1 MAAVL
6 KNIPQKK
13 QNLKHA
19 ISLFTGLFMLRFV
32 YGIDCIH
39 GIMSATVTYLICLTV
54 PRKHVHIYVFIW
66 AMGYMTS
73 SHLYRMTYF
82 YMVDQFDFTRT
93 QMVLTMKLTSFAFS
107 LYDGSCDNA
116 NKSNISNNSGDSI
129 SSTNNNTNKNDN
141 NSDTNNNNSDT
152 NNNNSKSVSVSDSN
166 SNNTSNSGNGA
177 DTDLLVN
184 ESVTDFVIQ
193 SSSLSPSNA
202 SINSSINP
210 LISEAEINPVV
221 NEFKNEN
228 CRINTSNH
236 KSDDKNDNKI
246 HYIGGNRNHDTLSR
260 KARLS
265 HRISESRTKYAITH
279 LPTPLEFGGY
289 VFCFPNLLAGPAF
302 VYVDYIQGMNVRWRE
317 VRKEEREE
325 MGEMEKKERREERD
339 EKGDERER
347 KEEIRVEKEEKE
359 ETEKNGREDDKMINS
374 NFNFSSTTTSSNNV
388 NKINNNSHYN
398 NEHVIVSS
406 TVAALHRLSVGLLC
420 LILYFIISSK
430 TPISRQYDI
439 QWQNTHHF
447 LYRLA
452 FISISFLGERFKFY
466 FAWKV
471 SEGACI
477 MAGFGLQEN
486 VIESRDKNRSE
497 NRNEN
502 RNDDENEN
510 RNEMINELEN
520 ENDNE
525 SEQCTRNND
534 ETHESDDL
542 RCSKI
547 VSNKKNSDGSIL
559 DTLYSIIG
567 LQTHTPAHTQS
578 QSHKQSQ
585 SQSQSQSQY
594 VWRGVEN
601 VDIIAYECSTNIQ
614 SLSRAWN
621 KRTQSWLE
629 QYVYNRTEQSLLTTY
644 TVSALWHGLYPGYF
658 MFFFSAAL
666 MSSTERLVRKKINP
680 LILTSTSSPL
690 YNTRY
695 CVIIRGVYTV
705 LCWFSTSVT
714 LTYHAQTFYMKSFSR
729 SMQAF
734 ESFYYIPNITFILF
748 YCVLY
753 FAPTPTPPPLSLPLP
768 LPLLPKSLNG
778 GEGSKEK
785 GINDDKNESEKEV
798 ENENQNEHRNQNE
811 SSIRNKIKSL

>member
-1 MAAVL
+1 MAFVL
-6 KNIPQKK
+6 KNIPQKR

-32 YGIDCIH
+32 YGIDCLH

-66 AMGYMTS
+66 AMGYMTL

-116 NKSNISNNSGDSI
+116 NKRNSSNNSCDSI
-129 SSTNNNTNKNDN
+129 SNSCNNQSNNNNDDNSNTNNNINAN
-141 NSDTNNNNSDT
+141 NIN
-152 NNNNSKSVSVSDSN
+152 SN
-166 SNNTSNSGNGA
+166 SNSNSKNTSNGGNC
-177 DTDLLVN
+177 DVTDLLVN
-184 ESVTDFVIQ
+184 ESVIDSAIQ
-193 SSSLSPSNA
+193 SVSLSPSNA
-202 SINSSINP
+202 SLDPSINP
-210 LISEAEINPVV
+210 IINKAEINPVV
-221 NEFKNEN
+221 NEYKNDN
-228 CRINTSNH
+228 IDTSNH
-236 KSDDKNDNKI
+236 KNDDRNENENK
-246 HYIGGNRNHDTLSR
+246 NRNQDILSR

-265 HRISESRTKYAITH
+265 HRISESRTEYAITH

-302 VYVDYIQGMNVRWRE
+302 VYVDYIQGMNHRWRT
-317 VRKEEREE
+317 VRREE
-325 MGEMEKKERREERD
+325 EGVKGEEKKVMEGEETVGENVGIEKKEESTD
-339 EKGDERER
+339 KGDEREEKGE
-347 KEEIRVEKEEKE
+347 KEEIAKNEK
-359 ETEKNGREDDKMINS
+359 EDDKMINS
-374 NFNFSSTTTSSNNV
+374 NSNFSSTTTNSNNK
-388 NKINNNSHYN
+388 NKINSNDNKN
-398 NEHVIVSS
+398 DNEHVIVSS

-447 LYRLA
+447 LHRLA

-477 MAGFGLQEN
+477 MAGFGLQEIN
-486 VIESRDKNRSE
+486 VNENRDDNKVQ

-502 RNDDENEN
+502 RNDSESENVN
-510 RNEMINELEN
+510 RSIIEKKNELEN
-520 ENDNE
+520 KNDDE
-525 SEQCTRNND
+525 SKQCTRNNNV
-534 ETHESDDL
+534 TNESDNM

-547 VSNKKNSDGSIL
+547 VSNIKDNSNDNNSNNSIL
-559 DTLYSIIG
+559 DTVYNIIG
-567 LQTHTPAHTQS
+567 LHTQTHTQS
-578 QSHKQSQ
+578 QTK
-585 SQSQSQSQY
+585 SQY

-614 SLSRAWN
+614 SLSRSWN

-680 LILTSTSSPL
+680 LILISTSSPL
-690 YNTRY
+690 YNTQY
-695 CVIIRGVYTV
+695 CVITRGVYTV
-705 LCWFSTSVT
+705 LCWFLTSVT

-734 ESFYYIPNITFILF
+734 ESFYYIPNIAFLLF

-753 FAPTPTPPPLSLPLP
+753 FAPTPTPTPTPVFLFS
-768 LPLLPKSLNG
+768 KTLNG
-778 GEGSKEK
+778 EEENEYK
-785 GINDDKNESEKEV
+785 GRNDDKNKIKN
-798 ENENQNEHRNQNE
+798 ENENENVGVTMT
-811 SSIRNKIKSL
+811 KIKSL

>member
-1 MAAVL
+1 MAFVL
-6 KNIPQKK
+6 KNIPQKR

-32 YGIDCIH
+32 YGIDCLH
-39 GIMSATVTYLICLTV
+39 GVMSATVTYLICLTV

-107 LYDGSCDNA
+107 LYDGSCDMA
-116 NKSNISNNSGDSI
+116 NNSKSNSGDSI
-129 SSTNNNTNKNDN
+129 SNSKSNNDN
-141 NSDTNNNNSDT
+141 DNIDDNNNNNS
-152 NNNNSKSVSVSDSN
+152 NNDGISN
-166 SNNTSNSGNGA
+166 SNNTSNSGKSD

-184 ESVTDFVIQ
+184 ESVTDAAIQ
-193 SSSLSPSNA
+193 SPSLRP
-202 SINSSINP
+202 INLSINP
-210 LISEAEINPVV
+210 GINKTE
-221 NEFKNEN
+221 NEQLNYENRNDKIDTSNSKNEDEN
-228 CRINTSNH
+228 E
-236 KSDDKNDNKI
+236 NKT
-246 HYIGGNRNHDTLSR
+246 GNENQDTLSR

-265 HRISESRTKYAITH
+265 HRISESRTKYALTL

-302 VYVDYIQGMNVRWRE
+302 VYVDYIQGMNYRWRE
-317 VRKEEREE
+317 VRKEEGKVMEGEEREE
-325 MGEMEKKERREERD
+325 EREEKGVKSEHEVEKKVIVKD
-339 EKGDERER
+339 EKEDE
-347 KEEIRVEKEEKE
+347 
-359 ETEKNGREDDKMINS
+359 KMINS
-374 NFNFSSTTTSSNNV
+374 NSYSSSNSTTTPTTTSHNNDNNNIV
-388 NKINNNSHYN
+388 NNNTMTNTKKNYSKKNNNSWN
-398 NEHVIVSS
+398 NKDGHVAVSS

-439 QWQNTHHF
+439 QWQTTHHF
-447 LYRLA
+447 LYRMG

-471 SEGACI
+471 SEGACV
-477 MAGFGLQEN
+477 MAGFGLQEEN
-486 VIESRDKNRSE
+486 VIESRDKSRSE

-502 RNDDENEN
+502 RNIIEKKNDDKNGSKNGSNDDEKDKQ
-510 RNEMINELEN
+510 L
-520 ENDNE
+520 
-525 SEQCTRNND
+525 SSNNAAN
-534 ETHESDDL
+534 ESDDMI
-542 RCSKI
+542 CCKI
-547 VSNKKNSDGSIL
+547 VSNKMNNSNDNNSNSNSIL
-559 DTLYSIIG
+559 DTLYNIIG
-567 LQTHTPAHTQS
+567 LQTHTPQT
-578 QSHKQSQ
+578 HKQSHT
-585 SQSQSQSQY
+585 QSQY

-601 VDIIAYECSTNIQ
+601 VDIIAYEFSTNIQ

-680 LILTSTSSPL
+680 LILTPTSSPL
-690 YNTRY
+690 YSTRY

-705 LCWFSTSVT
+705 LCWFLTSVT

-729 SMQAF
+729 SVQAF
-734 ESFYYIPNITFILF
+734 ESFYYLPNIAFFLF

-753 FAPTPTPPPLSLPLP
+753 FAPTPTPSPTLIST
-768 LPLLPKSLNG
+768 KALNG
-778 GEGSKEK
+778 EFKE
-785 GINDDKNESEKEV
+785 INNNKNEI
-798 ENENQNEHRNQNE
+798 ENENENENVGV
-811 SSIRNKIKSL
+811 IVTKIKSL